1 MALCVCATQAR
12 GYLTRVNAE
21 LMNENSMMKNSQLNK
36 TRLLKMANQTGA
48 YQQGAVLLESL
59 IAIVI
64 FSFGILAISGLQ
76 GAMMKNTADA
86 TYRAEASYLVQQ
98 VVGNMLVN
106 PLALARG
113 SSSASSLPGG
123 IISVTPVAGGSGGRV
138 NITVTWRVPGEVDT
152 SGNQIVHNYK
162 AVSSIFTR

>member
-1 MALCVCATQAR
+1 
-12 GYLTRVNAE
+12 
-21 LMNENSMMKNSQLNK
+21 MKNLQLKKANLSK
-36 TRLLKMANQTGA
+36 TTLQKMAKQTRA
-48 YQQGAVLLESL
+48 YQQGAILIEAL

-98 VVGNMLVN
+98 LVGNMLIN

-138 NITVTWRVPGEVDT
+138 NISVTWRVPGEVDT
-152 SGNQIVHNYK
+152 SGTQIVHNYQ
-162 AVSSIFTR
+162 AVSSVFTR

>member
-1 MALCVCATQAR
+1 
-12 GYLTRVNAE
+12 
-21 LMNENSMMKNSQLNK
+21 MKNLQLNK
-36 TRLLKMANQTGA
+36 ANLSKNTLQKMPKQTLA
-48 YQQGAVLLESL
+48 YQQGAILIEAL

-98 VVGNMLVN
+98 LVGNMLIN

-138 NITVTWRVPGEVDT
+138 NISVTWRVPGEVDT
-152 SGNQIVHNYK
+152 SGNQIVHNYQ
-162 AVSSIFTR
+162 AVSSVFTR

>member
-1 MALCVCATQAR
+1 ML
-12 GYLTRVNAE
+12 
-21 LMNENSMMKNSQLNK
+21 KNIHLNK
-36 TRLLKMANQTGA
+36 VSFKKITKATST
-48 YQQGAVLLESL
+48 YQQGAVLLEAL

-64 FSFGILAISGLQ
+64 FSFGILAVAGLQ

-98 VVGNMLVN
+98 VVGNMLIN

-113 SSSASSLPGG
+113 SSPAPSLPDG
-123 IISVTPVAGGSGGRV
+123 IISVTPVPGGSGGRV
-138 NITVTWRVPGEVDT
+138 NISVTWRMPGEVDAI
-152 SGNQIVHNYK
+152 NNPIVHNYQ

>member
-1 MALCVCATQAR
+1 
-12 GYLTRVNAE
+12 
-21 LMNENSMMKNSQLNK
+21 MKNLQLNK
-36 TRLLKMANQTGA
+36 ANLSKNTLQKMPKQTRA
-48 YQQGAVLLESL
+48 YQHGAILIEAL

-98 VVGNMLVN
+98 LVGNMLIN

-138 NITVTWRVPGEVDT
+138 NISVTWRVPGEVDT
-152 SGNQIVHNYK
+152 SGNQIVHNYQ
-162 AVSSIFTR
+162 AVSSVFTR